1 VPPHW
6 SRTCG
11 EVYLARER
19 AEEAVAL
26 GHRYGVRLAECV
38 GNLVLARV
46 LPATE
51 GVQAALAIED
61 ALARALALIEVTGAI
76 SEAPF
81 IRVDWAEPA
90 RLSGDE
96 STRQRELREAHRL
109 FTAMGATGHAERI
122 GSLIH
127 SD

>member
-1 VPPHW
+1 
-6 SRTCG
+6 
-11 EVYLARER
+11 
-19 AEEAVAL
+19 
-26 GHRYGVRLAECV
+26 LAECV

-61 ALARALALIEVTGAI
+61 ALARALALIEVTGVI